1 MIFFSDMYN
10 LLYYKIY
17 SNQEKAVDI
26 SNVNNV
32 FLYNGWREY
41 LIRKEEFLSDISNI
55 IYNYQINYKNSP
67 SHSQSNLQLE
77 SNINLDNNFN
87 YTSIGIEDN
96 SNDFYYMCNCNEI
109 LRKQIQNSLSKLVN
123 HNDKEWINHTSIMIT
138 HEISYLLNRVKQLRR
153 EIEFDIYD
161 DIENQNSKS
170 EMLRNNLVSLSKLL
184 YNSMYDILFNNE
196 LIRKYNSENS
206 LFCNYCG
213 EENGLIINNMC
224 YDCYL
229 YINVSNGI
237 DNV

>member
-10 LLYYKIY
+10 LLYYKMY
-17 SNQEKAVDI
+17 GNQEKVVDI
-26 SNVNNV
+26 STVNNV

-41 LIRKEEFLSDISNI
+41 LTIKEEFLSDINNI
-55 IYNYQINYKNSP
+55 IYNYQINYKISP

-77 SNINLDNNFN
+77 SQNLDNLN
-87 YTSIGIEDN
+87 SKSDGIEDN

-109 LRKQIQNSLSKLVN
+109 LRKQLQNSLSKLVK
-123 HNDKEWINHTSIMIT
+123 HHDKEWINNLSIMIT

-153 EIEFDIYD
+153 EIDLDIYD
-161 DIENQNSKS
+161 DIENQNSKNES
-170 EMLRNNLVSLSKLL
+170 LNNKLVSLSKLL
-184 YNSMYDILFNNE
+184 YNSIYDILFNNE
-196 LIRKYNSENS
+196 LIKKYNSENS
-206 LFCNYCG
+206 FFCNYCG

-229 YINVSNGI
+229 YINVSNNI